1 MFRRFVFF
9 SLVTLV
15 FNPVFAQV
23 SSLTIPCQEAVRTA
37 ETIRNNEIYS
47 KCGFDNRK
55 KAIGEWAVWAEAE
68 KAGQALYE
76 ICLRQKAENYCQKAI
91 EFENGPALLRRANQL
106 YTEKKYAEA
115 AGFYTRA
122 LPSPL
127 LTNDEK
133 GQIAQNMGLLYL
145 DKNSTYYNPQKGLP
159 LIEKATQMR
168 GAEANNIMGVYSLF
182 GLNGVKRSP
191 EKSFEYLWRAI
202 LLGCPAAEENLGLF
216 HLARQKKIDNQTLF
230 DEMSRRTLSCEAP
243 EFVEPEVLENHNCN
257 CTDILERE
265 QLIQQNPYQ
274 LIQVSENLKQAVLK
288 DKDGKEINVEKNS
301 VLPNGAKVHEI
312 GKSVLILT
320 KGGARNI
327 LYLAP
332 DAHCVELCKKQKTSK
347 DPYAKVIRPYRLSFT
362 PSECSNILYYAEFL
376 VDTTLPFTGKT
387 ECGFSSDLNK
397 ASELLMN
404 L

>member
-1 MFRRFVFF
+1 MLRHFLFC
-9 SLVTLV
+9 SLAILT
-15 FNPVFAQV
+15 FKSAYAQV
-23 SSLTIPCQEAVRTA
+23 SSLTIPCQEAARTA
-37 ETIRNNEIYS
+37 ETIRNDEIYT

-55 KAIGEWAVWAEAE
+55 KALGEWAVWAEAE
-68 KAGQALYE
+68 KSGQALYE
-76 ICLRQKAENYCQKAI
+76 ICLRHKMETYCQKAV
-91 EFENGPALLRRANQL
+91 EFGNGPALLRRANKL

-115 AGFYTRA
+115 AALYTRA

-127 LTNDEK
+127 LTTVEK
-133 GQIAQNMGLLYL
+133 GQIAQNMGILYL
-145 DKNSTYYNPQKGLP
+145 DKTSTYYNPQKGVP

-216 HLARQKKIDNQTLF
+216 HLARQKKIDNQTLY
-230 DEMSRRTLSCEAP
+230 DEMAKRTLSCEAP
-243 EFVEPEVLENHNCN
+243 EFVEPEVLEDQNCN
-257 CTDILERE
+257 CAEILERE

-274 LIQVSENLKQAVLK
+274 LVQVNENLKQALLK
-288 DKDGKEINVEKNS
+288 DKDGKEINVEKDS
-301 VLPNGAKVHEI
+301 VLPNGAKVNEI
-312 GKSVLILT
+312 RKTVLILT
-320 KGGARNI
+320 NGRARNI

-332 DAHCVELCKKQKTSK
+332 DASCLELCHKQKASK
-347 DPYAKVIRPYRLSFT
+347 DPRAKVIRPYKLTFT

-376 VDTTLPFTGKT
+376 VDTNLPFTGKT
-387 ECGFSSDLNK
+387 ECGFSNDLNK